1 MRAAVR
7 FLAGLA
13 GLIAPL
19 HGASPADAW
28 SVSKASSN
36 LGVPALS
43 AAELAQRK
51 ISLVD
56 MGLLDVPTGEIVAA
70 DPLVTPDRPP
80 FARKVA
86 PGRYPVVL
94 YRAQGRTALAMLR
107 FASGA
112 PVRWELATVAGQDVA
127 TLKDDE
133 IFGYPVD
140 AGTGCFMDKAAYPL
154 MLEREKREI
163 ATGAAN
169 FNYYDDV
176 LAKDYP
182 GERDGEFVLHVPL
195 PESPLN
201 VAVFSS
207 GWGDGFYASF
217 WGLDASGE
225 PLVLMTD
232 FGVLEDA
239 DGRNDY
245 ERENAV
251 ALTAVA
257 EGERAAIA
265 AAFNAVKTDDLA
277 ALQNLLDMGDVKP
290 DSYIYETGNT
300 LTLETIAYVKPKA
313 LELMVRYGVR
323 KEIPE
328 GISGSLR
335 TYPDYARGIMQSLNP
350 SSPVTMELRDVVER
364 WEAGEIPQ
372 REPRQ

>member
-1 MRAAVR
+1 MRAAR

-28 SVSKASSN
+28 DVSKASSN

-51 ISLVD
+51 ISLVE
-56 MGLLDVPTGEIVAA
+56 MGLLEVPTGEIVAA

-80 FARKVA
+80 FVRKVA

-94 YRAQGRTALAMLR
+94 YRAQGRVALAMLR
-107 FASGA
+107 LGPGV
-112 PVRWELATVAGQDVA
+112 PVRWELATISGQDAA

-140 AGTGCFMDKAAYPL
+140 AGTGCFMDKTAYPL

-163 ATGAAN
+163 AAGAAN
-169 FNYYDDV
+169 FNYYDV
-176 LAKDYP
+176 LARDYP

-232 FGVLEDA
+232 FGVLENA

-245 ERENAV
+245 ERENAA
-251 ALTAVA
+251 ALAVMG
-257 EGERAAIA
+257 EGEQAAVA
-265 AAFNAVKTDDLA
+265 AAFKAIKADDLA
-277 ALQNLLDMGDVKP
+277 ELRNLLERGDAKP
-290 DSYIYETGNT
+290 DSYVHETGNT
-300 LTLETIAYVKPKA
+300 LTLETIVYVKPKA
-313 LELMVRYGVR
+313 LELMVRYGVK

-328 GISGSLR
+328 GISASLR
-335 TYPDYARGIMQSLNP
+335 TYPDYARSVMQSLNP
-350 SSPVTMELRDVVER
+350 NSPVTMELRDVVER
-364 WEAGEIPQ
+364 WDAGEIP
-372 REPRQ
+372 RHPPRQQ